1 MDVYRKSCKR
11 IINIIYVSLL
21 TTFLIVIGELSAGID
36 ENRPGAEGRM
46 IVGQGHGM

>member
-1 MDVYRKSCKR
+1 MDIYRNSM
-11 IINIIYVSLL
+11 IYVSLL
-21 TTFLIVIGELSAGID
+21 TTSLIMIGELSARID

>member
-1 MDVYRKSCKR
+1 M
-11 IINIIYVSLL
+11 IYVSLL
-21 TTFLIVIGELSAGID
+21 TTSSIMIGELSAGID

>member
-1 MDVYRKSCKR
+1 MSIVNCKR

-21 TTFLIVIGELSAGID
+21 TTSLIVIGELSAGID